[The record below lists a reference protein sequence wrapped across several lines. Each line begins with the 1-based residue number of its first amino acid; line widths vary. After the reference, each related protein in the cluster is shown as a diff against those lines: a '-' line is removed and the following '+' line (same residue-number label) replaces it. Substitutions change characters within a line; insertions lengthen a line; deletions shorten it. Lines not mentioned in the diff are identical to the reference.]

1 MGFAGYTFKAIN
13 PLSHS
18 FKFIIIHERI
28 GNIIMEQEQLLKEL
42 KQLIEK
48 GLETESRIKID
59 KIILFGSRA
68 YGKAQK
74 DSDYDILIIVKG
86 PYDWHIKNKIYNL
99 CYEMDLKY
107 DLVTDIKIIS
117 VDELNTIKGKQPYII
132 NALEQGITV

>member
-1 MGFAGYTFKAIN
+1 MK
-13 PLSHS
+13 
-18 FKFIIIHERI
+18 
-28 GNIIMEQEQLLKEL
+28 QEQLLKEL
-42 KQLIEK
+42 KQTIEN
-48 GLETESRIKID
+48 GLKTESCIKID

-68 YGKAQK
+68 NGKAK
-74 DSDYDILIIVKG
+74 RYSDYDILIIIKG
-86 PYDWHIKNKIYNL
+86 SYDWHIKNKIYNL